1 MRFKSILA
9 AFIVLILVS
18 SVAMVSFIQTKKFGQ
33 VASKV
38 ISDIAK
44 RRYATKI
51 EFKTIELSFF
61 PPGLEIIQVKVQK
74 KIGKD
79 DSLFSEFGKIGFYV
93 GLIEFEEKKISLGE
107 ILIADSIINYQYQ
120 DKNEPPV
127 ERIEK
132 EDIDKIFNF
141 QNQLPVRV
149 DKLQIENAK
158 IILNHEIVEAK
169 RLKILKQGQNFM
181 TRFQLANLKPLKDK
195 DYLIDE
201 IWGDVEIG
209 KKDLK
214 IQRIKVQHNVHSF
227 LVKGKVKN
235 WPALKNSELKLVGES
250 SVFLANL
257 KNDFTFPESIKIQN
271 GFAHLGFRMELRDQK
286 ISGNIDTSITDLDS
300 NILTATQII
309 SSTKIEDNM
318 VSLTKL
324 SIINKNQKLFIQDIS
339 NIFDLKSNKITNESI
354 NVVLDQ
360 FELENLLK
368 VSPSLKMLRGELTG
382 NLSLRI
388 DNKNL
393 DIRIRDGFFLK
404 NFQLVVGDY
413 KPFTIMNIKKMK
425 LDQTSIKLVK
435 DVFFLNTKIET
446 QNSKMDINGFAN
458 SNEVSFVTSDSIV
471 DFEDFGNL
479 VNLDIKGKGPLELRV
494 FGLNDDL
501 KINLVGTTDGF
512 GLLGYK
518 LGKSNEEISINLAD
532 SSVTIKK
539 LESLYKSTPISGFGT
554 VNYDTQ
560 DIDLDISSSKAKFLE
575 LKEVLDP
582 IFAKMDFLPEDIDL
596 AAQIKTKISG
606 KTSLDKLKINS
617 KIKFLDLFAYGE
629 GLSGGEFDL
638 NLINQQLSIANF
650 KGTKGKGILAG
661 DFFYHLINNQ
671 MKLNFNWH
679 DFSLQGFNIVKK
691 HKLNLNGVLSG
702 SIQGGGRDKNYSI
715 SFLSALKNTKSQDYV
730 FDDSEIKAKITGQG
744 VSGSVLIFGDILS
757 SDFNIFHK
765 KDELSKISLRLNAP
779 KIKPFASA
787 ILGQHIETEDFTG
800 SLKLSVDSSFRSD
813 LKSFSFL
820 GNLEDLTFNHENFH
834 VNYKST
840 SPQFIIEEN
849 HIKKWNLLIQEQDLY
864 LQSKG
869 KGGLSE
875 GYSLISDVHFNSKV
889 LEILSASVLSSE
901 GFIRNLFKL
910 EGRGEN
916 LQINATSKAQD
927 LNLTLEMIPFPL
939 SSLSYSLD
947 FSNNRLV
954 LQDFRASLENGS
966 ASLKGDVFFDNAN
979 PDINIKYTLD
989 KAEIPVMG
997 KSLVN
1002 VSGEGV
1008 IIGNDPPYSV
1018 GGEIAI
1024 NKAQIINE
1032 LSDFSAKTNA
1042 ISNVRFLP
1050 PSQESPVGK
1059 LINLNI
1065 NVKTENP
1072 IRITN
1077 SLMDISL
1084 TGEIMLSGSPT
1095 RPKGDGNLHT
1105 VPNSSRV
1112 FFKNNEYVITD
1123 ADLNF
1128 SNKKDISNPDFDI
1141 SALTFIS
1148 SYKINAKA
1156 YGDLER
1162 FNFDLT
1168 SDPALPRNSILS
1180 LIAFGYSDEIQN
1192 SLTQQQQQNLTQVG
1206 MGSFVFDRFKISD
1219 ILNKQFGL
1227 QVNLGTVFEQ
1237 SQTASLLSGRNQDG
1251 QGSLG
1256 RTRTATKIELKKR
1269 LDEALNLSVSS
1280 TMGGS
1285 IGQRQSM
1292 NLNYSVNKK
1301 VQLEG
1306 VYEMK
1311 TNDEGQED
1319 VISTSIGGDLKFRWT
1334 FK

>member
-18 SVAMVSFIQTKKFGQ
+18 IAAVVSFIQTEKFGR

-38 ISDIAK
+38 VSDIAK
-44 RRYATKI
+44 RRFETRLVF
-51 EFKTIELSFF
+51 ETIELSFF
-61 PPGLEIIQVKVQK
+61 PPGLEINQVKIQK
-74 KIGKD
+74 KLGQD
-79 DSLFSEFGKIGFYV
+79 DSLFTEVGKIGFYV
-93 GLIEFEEKKISLGE
+93 GLFEFEEKKISIGE
-107 ILIADSIINYQYQ
+107 ILIADSVINYQYK
-120 DKNEPPV
+120 DKNEPPI

-132 EDIDKIFNF
+132 EHIDKIFGF
-141 QNQLPVRV
+141 QNQLPFRV
-149 DKLQIENAK
+149 DKLLIENAK

-169 RLKILKQGQNFM
+169 RLKILKQGQHFL
-181 TRFQLANLKPLKDK
+181 TRFQLANLKPLKEK
-195 DYLIDE
+195 DYFIDE
-201 IWGDVEIG
+201 MWGDVEIG

-214 IQRIKVQHNVHSF
+214 IQRIKIQHNVHS
-227 LVKGKVKN
+227 LLIKGKVRN
-235 WPALKNSELKLVGES
+235 WPALKNSELQLGGES

-257 KNDFTFPESIKIQN
+257 KNDISIPESVKIES
-271 GFAHLGFRMELRDQK
+271 GFAHFGFRMGLKDKK
-286 ISGNIDTSITDLDS
+286 ISGNLDASITDLDS
-300 NILTATQII
+300 NFLTATQII
-309 SSTKIEDNM
+309 GTIKIDENM
-318 VSLTKL
+318 VSLSNL
-324 SIINKNQKLFIQDIS
+324 SIVNNNQKLIIHDLS
-339 NIFDLKSNKITNESI
+339 NIFDLKNKKITNESI
-354 NVVLDQ
+354 NVGLDQ

-368 VSPSLKMLRGELTG
+368 VSPSLKMLRGEVTG

-388 DNKNL
+388 DNNNL
-393 DIRIRDGFFLK
+393 DIKIRDGFVLK
-404 NFQLVVGDY
+404 SFRLVVGSK

-435 DVFFLNTKIET
+435 DVFFLNTKLET
-446 QNSKMDINGFAN
+446 KNSKMDINGFAN
-458 SNEVSFVTSDSIV
+458 SNEVSFVASDSIV

-494 FGLNDDL
+494 FGPNDDL
-501 KINLVGTTDGF
+501 KINLIGKTEGF

-518 LGKSNEEISINLAD
+518 FGNSNEEISISLAD
-532 SSVTIKK
+532 SSVAIKK
-539 LESLYKSTPISGFGT
+539 LESIYKSTPISGNGT
-554 VNYDTQ
+554 VNFETQ
-560 DIDLDISSSKAKFLE
+560 DIDLDINSSKAKLQD

-582 IFAKMDFLPEDIDL
+582 IFAKMDFFPGDMDFN
-596 AAQIKTKISG
+596 AQIRTKISG
-606 KTSLDKLKINS
+606 KTSLDELKIKS
-617 KIKFLDLFAYGE
+617 KIKYADLFAYGE

-638 NLINQQLSIANF
+638 NLINQQFSITHF
-650 KGTKGKGILAG
+650 KGIKGKGFIAG
-661 DFFYHLINNQ
+661 DFFYHLTNNK
-671 MKLNFNWH
+671 MELNFNWN
-679 DFSLQGFNIVKK
+679 DLSLQGFNIVKK

-702 SIQGGGRDKNYSI
+702 SVQGEGRDANYSI
-715 SFLSALKNTKSQDYV
+715 NFLTALMNTKSQDYV
-730 FDDSEIKAKITGQG
+730 FDKSEIRAKITPQG
-744 VSGSVLIFGDILS
+744 VSGSVALLGDILS
-757 SDFNIFHK
+757 ADFKIFQK

-779 KIKPFASA
+779 KLKPFTSA

-800 SLKLSVDSSFRSD
+800 SLKLRIDTSFRRD
-813 LKSFSFL
+813 LESISFL

-834 VNYKST
+834 VNYKSN

-849 HIKKWNLLIQEQDLY
+849 HIKKWSLSIQEQDLY
-864 LQSKG
+864 LESKG

-875 GYSLISDVHFNSKV
+875 GYSLVNDVHFNSKV
-889 LEILSASVLSSE
+889 LEILTAGVLSSE
-901 GFIRNLFKL
+901 GFIRNLVKL
-910 EGRGEN
+910 EGRGEKM
-916 LQINATSKAQD
+916 QFNATSKAQD
-927 LNLTLEMIPFPL
+927 LNLTLEAVPFPL
-939 SSLSYSLD
+939 NNLSYSFD
-947 FSNNRLV
+947 FSNNRLI
-954 LQDFRASLENGS
+954 LQEFRTSLENGT

-1018 GGEIAI
+1018 GGEIGI

-1032 LSDFSAKTNA
+1032 LTDFSSKTNA
-1042 ISNVRFLP
+1042 LSNVRFLP
-1050 PSQESPVGK
+1050 PSQESPIGK

-1095 RPKGDGNLHT
+1095 RLKGDGNLHT
-1105 VPNSSRV
+1105 LPNSSRV
-1112 FFKNNEYVITD
+1112 FFKNNEYFITD

-1128 SNKKDISNPDFDI
+1128 SNKKEISNPDFDI

-1251 QGSLG
+1251 QGALG

-1306 VYEMK
+1306 VYEMR